1 MTQAPDFKRLMLR
14 RLEPLIFL
22 GFNLLLFGSFAF
34 VYIKADNALLNA
46 RIGRLV
52 PFNSKVWKA
61 SLESETSAEPV
72 RLDMVDDLLA
82 RHKLK
87 GASRTEIEQLLGKPP
102 KTNYFSDYEYVYWL
116 GPERS
121 LLGIDSE
128 WLCLKFSNNQVSE
141 VRILAD

>member
-1 MTQAPDFKRLMLR
+1 MTEASDSKRLTLR
-14 RLEPLIFL
+14 RLEPLIFI

-46 RIGRLV
+46 CMGRQV

-61 SLESETSAEPV
+61 GLESETSTEPV

-82 RHKLK
+82 RHRLI

-102 KTNYFSDYEYVYWL
+102 KTIHFSEYEYVYWL
-116 GPERS
+116 GPERRFLS
-121 LLGIDSE
+121 MDSE
-128 WLCLKFSNNQVSE
+128 WLCLKFSNNQVIE
-141 VRILAD
+141 ARILAD